1 MYQNLYLISFLLCA
15 ILYLEREVT
24 EMFGKKNLT
33 VRQYVE
39 RRTPDRY
46 NKRIRVIGSDSYK
59 WWDNMDKVVKSVKV
73 TASYVIIFV

>member
-1 MYQNLYLISFLLCA
+1 
-15 ILYLEREVT
+15 
-24 EMFGKKNLT
+24 MFGKKNLT

-59 WWDNMDKVVKSVKV
+59 WWDNMDRVVKSVKV
-73 TASYVIIFV
+73 TASYVIIFVQKER